1 MADVFVLREG
11 GRTPVA
17 RGTNLQGRRSLR
29 PLWDGSRRA
38 YAEMSPTFLQPRE
51 PTVSDRPSK
60 RVEQSRVTM
69 TRLMRPQH
77 SNFAQNVHGGTLLS
91 LMDEVAYMCA
101 AKYAESYCVTA
112 AIDRV
117 EFESPVKVGEE
128 VTMEAAVHAVGRS
141 SMQVGIDVHAEDPQ
155 KPGSARRT
163 NRSFFTMVALD
174 GEGGTK
180 TVPELICET
189 EEERRLKVEAELREE
204 LWEELEQQLDEG
216 MCEIEP
222 AREA

>member
-1 MADVFVLREG
+1 MLTGSSAFH
-11 GRTPVA
+11 
-17 RGTNLQGRRSLR
+17 
-29 PLWDGSRRA
+29 PL
-38 YAEMSPTFLQPRE
+38 RE
-51 PTVSDRPSK
+51 PTVSERPSK
-60 RVEQSRVTM
+60 RVEESRVTM

-117 EFESPVKVGEE
+117 EFESPVRVGEE

-155 KPGSARRT
+155 KPGSVRRT

-180 TVPELICET
+180 TVPELVVET

-204 LWEELEQQLDEG
+204 LWEELEKQLDEG
-216 MCEIEP
+216 MCELDP
-222 AREA
+222 DREA

>member
-1 MADVFVLREG
+1 MLTG
-11 GRTPVA
+11 
-17 RGTNLQGRRSLR
+17 
-29 PLWDGSRRA
+29 
-38 YAEMSPTFLQPRE
+38 SPTFHLARE
-51 PTVSDRPSK
+51 FPLSERPSK

-117 EFESPVKVGEE
+117 EFASPVRVGEE
-128 VTMEAAVHAVGRS
+128 VTLEAAVHAVGRS

-155 KPGSARRT
+155 EPGSIRRT
-163 NRSFFTMVALD
+163 NRSFFTMVAMGD
-174 GEGGTK
+174 DGGTK
-180 TVPELICET
+180 TVPELVCET
-189 EEERRLKVEAELREE
+189 DEERRLRVEAELREE
-204 LWEELEQQLDEG
+204 LWEELEKQLDEG
-216 MCEIEP
+216 MCELDP
-222 AREA
+222 GWDG